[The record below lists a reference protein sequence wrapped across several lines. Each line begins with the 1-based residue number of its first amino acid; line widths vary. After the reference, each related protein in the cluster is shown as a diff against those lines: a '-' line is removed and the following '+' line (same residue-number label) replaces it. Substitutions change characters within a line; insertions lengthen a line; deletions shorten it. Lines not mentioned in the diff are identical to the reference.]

1 MKNRIV
7 GLAKASHFGPT
18 LLVTSISYFLA
29 EIYWATGSALLIALS
44 IFSGQLVVGWSND
57 LIDFADDLSHQRLN
71 KPLVAKLITDS
82 FLRSCLATVLPAAIV
97 INLLGPLGLLA
108 GALSLFTIGWA
119 VAYNFYFKFNIFSP
133 LPYAIAFA
141 LLPSLI
147 AISAGYSP
155 PNWMWIC
162 GGLLGVAA
170 HFLNVIKDMEQ
181 DQASGINGLPQ
192 KCGKLISIIIAMIL
206 ILFALIILYFSDLSI
221 P

>member
-1 MKNRIV
+1 MKSTIT

-18 LLVTSISYFLA
+18 LLVTSISYFFA
-29 EIYWATGSALLIALS
+29 EIYWSSGSALLIALS

-57 LIDFADDLSHQRLN
+57 LIDYADDLSHQRLN
-71 KPLVAKLITDS
+71 KPLVAELITS
-82 FLRSCLATVLPAAIV
+82 KFLQSCLSIVLPIALLL
-97 INLLGPLGLLA
+97 NLIGPLGLLA

-141 LLPSLI
+141 LLPSFI
-147 AISAGYSP
+147 AISAGSSP
-155 PNWMWIC
+155 PIWMWLC
-162 GGLLGVAA
+162 GALFGVAA

-181 DQASGINGLPQ
+181 DHASGIKGLPQ
-192 KCGKLISIIIAMIL
+192 RCGRRASIITAI
-206 ILFALIILYFSDLSI
+206 ALIVIAIAVLLLSDISL